1 MPPFNLKLSPR
12 IKRAAQHLE
21 ASGDYRLLTRLPR
34 IDEIWARSM
43 PTPDPAKTITLAVVD
58 TETSGLDAARDAL
71 LELPIVKMRIDAQTG
86 ELLDIEPA
94 ATWLEDPGK
103 PISDEIE
110 ALTGLTDAILAGEV
124 FDDAAIAATLSDV
137 TVVAAHNARFDL
149 SFFRARFP
157 GIVLPWACSCSEIA
171 WADHGLGGARS
182 LSALLTKAGLFAD
195 AEHRAGP
202 DAWATA
208 TLLALPGQG
217 GKTIAWHLW
226 NRAKRAT
233 HRLSAT
239 RAPIAVKDSL
249 KFAGY
254 RWSPVH
260 RVWWTEGDPE
270 AMAHES
276 QWLKALCP
284 VIEPTIERISWH
296 NRHSS

>member
-1 MPPFNLKLSPR
+1 MPPFNMKLSR
-12 IKRAAQHLE
+12 QSKRAAQHLE
-21 ASGDYRLLTRLPR
+21 ASGDFRVLKRLPR

-43 PTPDPAKTITLAVVD
+43 PVPDAAKTITLAVVD
-58 TETSGLDAARDAL
+58 TETTGLDPARDAL
-71 LELPIVKMRIDAQTG
+71 LELAIVKMRIDAETG
-86 ELLDIEPA
+86 ELLDIEPPVFR
-94 ATWLEDPGK
+94 LEDPGT
-103 PISDEIE
+103 PISDETE
-110 ALTGLTDAILAGEV
+110 ALTGLSDAILAGQA
-124 FDDAAIAATLSDV
+124 FDDVAIAAALSDV
-137 TVVAAHNARFDL
+137 TFAAAHNGRFD
-149 SFFRARFP
+149 SAFFRARFP
-157 GIVLPWACSCSEIA
+157 GIVLPWACSCSEVT

-182 LSALLTKAGLFAD
+182 LYALLTRAGLFAD
-195 AEHRAGP
+195 CEHRAGP

-208 TLLALPGQG
+208 MLLALPGQG

-249 KFAGY
+249 KAAGY